1 MSITSTQAPLK
12 GIPYGAPHKAMPI
25 HLKNPQLESAGD
37 SAQVKDLGLGSVDD
51 DRVDKGLLDW
61 VFGGGKQDDAP
72 TIPEPRQF
80 KLGNATLNGHL
91 ASDPQHANYPSSRYE
106 IRTFMPVAGGEV
118 ASIDFKQLLETSKV
132 PAMPSKTY
140 VVTNKQVQDAVD
152 STSAERQQQLDD
164 PSKLHAGKTVVPKDA
179 TLNPTEVTMYLRSRG
194 DVSTRY
200 VEQMSQIGKL
210 EGFHMVAGI
219 ASGQTGGYQQELKGY
234 DNISLMEVP
243 HGEVWV
249 EDYSEPT
256 LGGGQVTPAIFDD
269 GWAGNLIRNAI
280 SEGREERFSKLG
292 LDGAFAY
299 HGAVNQGK
307 FQQTA
312 LARGIAE
319 KGPLRQALSYME
331 GGNTYT
337 GTRPNGEG
345 FILVG
350 KDSFHVSKKLLEK
363 QTGREWSEAEV
374 AKVIAAD
381 TGLKVENVIPTEQ
394 PAAFHL
400 DMRMTAIGPGEF
412 ILNDSVLACEQQL
425 SWMREDVQN
434 KLAKG
439 EISPDDAT
447 RANKAI
453 DRQAIGMMEQAKK
466 MKPYEDLT
474 ATDLEGAGMK
484 VHRVAGAFVEPSKPT
499 RDTANYFNARH
510 FTNEQGE
517 RISVLMG
524 GKSREEA
531 FMAQKLVE
539 LSGGDI
545 SRIHFLDPSVTQSTL
560 DLWGG
565 LKCRTKP
572 EGDLVSQG
580 LITNPN
586 QAALLSA

>member
-12 GIPYGAPHKAMPI
+12 GIPFGGPQKAMPI

-37 SAQVKDLGLGSVDD
+37 SLNAKDLLPSAED

-61 VFGGGKQDDAP
+61 VFGGGKSDEAP
-72 TIPEPRQF
+72 VLPEPRQF
-80 KLGNATLNGHL
+80 KLGNATINGHL

-118 ASIDFKQLLETSKV
+118 ASIDFKQLLETVKV
-132 PAMPSKTY
+132 APMPSKTY
-140 VVTNKQVQDAVD
+140 VVTRDQVQAAID

-164 PSKLHAGKTVVPKDA
+164 PSKLHDGNRVVPKDA

-200 VEQMSQIGKL
+200 VEQMSQIGKI

-219 ASGQTGGYQQELKGY
+219 GAGQTGGYQQELKGY

-269 GWAGNLIRNAI
+269 SWGSLIKNAI
-280 SEGREERFSKLG
+280 TEGREQRFSKLG

-319 KGPLRQALSYME
+319 QGPLRQALSYME
-331 GGNTYT
+331 GGNNYT

-350 KDSFHVSKKLLEK
+350 KDSWHVSKKLLEK
-363 QTGREWSEAEV
+363 QTGREWSDAEV

-381 TGLKVENVIPTEQ
+381 TGLKTENVIPVEQ

-400 DMRMTAIGPGEF
+400 DMRMTAIAPGEF
-412 ILNDSVLACEQQL
+412 ILNDSVMACEQQL

-439 EISPDDAT
+439 EISQDDAT

-453 DRQAIGMMEQAKK
+453 DRQAKGMMEQAKR

-474 ATDLEGAGMK
+474 AQDLEGAGMK
-484 VHRVAGAFVEPSKPT
+484 VHRIGGSFVDPSKPT

-531 FMAQKLVE
+531 YMAQKLVE
-539 LSGGDI
+539 LTGGDI

-572 EGDLVSQG
+572 EGDLVSQA
-580 LITNPN
+580 LIADPN